1 MLSNIPKVT
10 ELVSGKDRTLTCHP
24 AEERHV
30 HALCNALKGQRRFSF
45 YESKQV
51 YLS

>member
-1 MLSNIPKVT
+1 MLSNLPKVT
-10 ELVSGKDRTLTCHP
+10 ELVSGKDRTLTHSYTL
-24 AEERHV
+24 

-45 YESKQV
+45 YESKQA